1 MTDFISHNVR
11 FDMPRTAAANQQIRD
26 AQRAR
31 IVEAAWTVFAQKGR
45 ATTMADVAAAA
56 EVSYGLAYRYFA
68 NKEALYQALVEES
81 LHVSAAAME
90 RFVEQS
96 GTPRERIIA
105 LISGLVNTRR
115 TRPELAQLLAH
126 VLGDA
131 ATPTVLREQ
140 AGQIGRVVQD
150 LLRQLIVEGQAR
162 GEVRAADPDQ
172 LVTAVLAI
180 LDGLSRLAAGNPD
193 RFHQHFPDAH
203 IVLGL
208 LLPAVPTREE

>member
-1 MTDFISHNVR
+1 
-11 FDMPRTAAANQQIRD
+11 MPRTAAANQQIRD

-31 IVEAAWTVFAQKGR
+31 ILESAWTVFAQKGR

-81 LHVSAAAME
+81 LQASAAAAE
-90 RFVEQS
+90 RFVAQS
-96 GTPRERIIA
+96 GTPRERLVA

-115 TRPELAQLLAH
+115 SRPELAQLFAQ

-131 ATPTVLREQ
+131 DTPTDLREQ
-140 AGQIGRVVQD
+140 AVQIGRRFQD
-150 LLRQLIVEGQAR
+150 LLRQLIVEGQAV

-172 LVTAVLAI
+172 LVTAILAT
-180 LDGLSRLAAGNPD
+180 LDGLSRLAVFNPD
-193 RFHQHFPDAH
+193 RFHQHFPDAR

-208 LLPAVPTREE
+208 LLPSAQNMEE